1 MMTPAT
7 APPATQKGLK
17 AANLGIIQAR
27 MGSTRLPGKVLR
39 KLAGRTVLDRVVRA
53 ARASGALDDLVV
65 ATTTEA
71 IDDAVEVECAA
82 IGVECYRGPVDDV
95 LSRFLGVL
103 GTHDCDNVMRFTAD
117 CPLLDSRLVAM
128 AARVFDAA
136 GVDYLTTSIARTLPR
151 GLDVEIVRAPVLR
164 GIDALATEHHRTHV
178 TSYIYTHADE
188 FDVIGLTMQPDL
200 SHLRLT
206 LDTEDDW
213 KLIEA
218 IIGHFGDEPVEVRE
232 LADWL
237 AGQPDLVLLN
247 AHVEQK
253 VLSQA

>member
-1 MMTPAT
+1 MTT
-7 APPATQKGLK
+7 
-17 AANLGIIQAR
+17 LGIIQAR

-39 KLAGRTVLDRVVRA
+39 QLAGRSVLDRVVRA
-53 ARASGALDDLVV
+53 ARSSGVLDEIVV
-65 ATTTEA
+65 ATTIEER
-71 IDDAVEVECAA
+71 DDAVEAECAK
-82 IGVECYRGPVDDV
+82 IGIECYRGPVDDV
-95 LSRFLGVL
+95 LTRFLGVL
-103 GTHDCDNVMRFTAD
+103 ETHDSDTIMRFTAD
-117 CPLLDSRLVAM
+117 CPLLDPRLVSM
-128 AARVFDAA
+128 AWRVFEAS
-136 GVDYLTTSIARTLPR
+136 GVDYLTTSITRTLPR
-151 GLDVEIVRAPVLR
+151 GLDVEMVRTPVLKA
-164 GIDALATEHHRTHV
+164 IDALATEHHRTHV

-218 IIGHFGDEPVEVRE
+218 IVGHFGDEPIDVRT

-237 AGQPDLVLLN
+237 AGQPELVLLN

-253 VLSQA
+253 TLVQA

>member
-1 MMTPAT
+1 MTT
-7 APPATQKGLK
+7 
-17 AANLGIIQAR
+17 LGIIQAR

-39 KLAGRTVLDRVVRA
+39 QLAGRTVLDRVVRA
-53 ARASGALDDLVV
+53 ARASGVLDDLVV
-65 ATTTEA
+65 ATTTDP
-71 IDDAVEVECAA
+71 IDDAIEVECAA
-82 IGVECYRGPVDDV
+82 IGIACYRGPVDDV

-103 GTHDCDNVMRFTAD
+103 DTHDSDLVMRFTAD
-117 CPLLDSRLVAM
+117 CPLLDSRLIAM
-128 AARVFDAA
+128 AWRVFGASGA
-136 GVDYLTTSIARTLPR
+136 DYLTTSIARTLPR
-151 GLDVEIVRAPVLR
+151 GLDVEIVRTPVLKA
-164 GIDALATEHHRTHV
+164 IDGLATDHHRTHV

-253 VLSQA
+253 ALIQA

>member
-1 MMTPAT
+1 MTT
-7 APPATQKGLK
+7 
-17 AANLGIIQAR
+17 LGIIQAR

-53 ARASGALDDLVV
+53 ARSSGVLDDLVV
-65 ATTTEA
+65 ATTTDA
-71 IDDAVEVECAA
+71 VDDAIEAECAV
-82 IGVECYRGPVDDV
+82 IGVDCYRGPVDDV
-95 LSRFLGVL
+95 LTRFLGVL
-103 GTHDCDNVMRFTAD
+103 ETHESDTVMRFTAD

-128 AARVFDAA
+128 AARVFAA
-136 GVDYLTTSIARTLPR
+136 SGVDYMTTSIARTLPR
-151 GLDVEIVRAPVLR
+151 GLDVEVVRTPVLKA
-164 GIDALATEHHRTHV
+164 IDALATDHHRTHV
-178 TSYIYTHADE
+178 TSYIYTHADA
-188 FDVIGLTMQPDL
+188 FAVLGLTLQPDL

-218 IIGHFGDEPVEVRE
+218 IVEQFGDEPVDVRT

-237 AGQPDLVLLN
+237 DGQPDLVLLN

-253 VLSQA
+253 ALVQA